1 MLCVQVNHSMCYKAQ
16 DGLDEPP
23 NDMGAHPRAL
33 ARQDAILHA
42 RRNGERSSGAA
53 PSYPAGDAGNDPY
66 RLPAT

>member
-1 MLCVQVNHSMCYKAQ
+1 MK
-16 DGLDEPP
+16 P